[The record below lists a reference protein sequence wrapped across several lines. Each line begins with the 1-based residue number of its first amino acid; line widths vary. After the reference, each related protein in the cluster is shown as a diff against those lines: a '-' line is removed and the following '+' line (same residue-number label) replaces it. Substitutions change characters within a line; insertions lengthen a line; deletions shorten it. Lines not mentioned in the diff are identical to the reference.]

1 MEDRI
6 KLNFKSKRR
15 VTKKI
20 GDQSFKIKPFI
31 SLSEKEY
38 ILNAICE
45 SFNSRI
51 ESGED
56 ISCLISGIQA
66 DLDMLICTM
75 CTNVDLEGIEYE
87 NIYNSEFI
95 PMVKE
100 SIINYKDVEQSC
112 NNMITILRISTLLP
126 DLNKI
131 TEDFDIK
138 KLTEGKSVEEIEELT
153 KALKDINIS
162 KE

>member
-1 MEDRI
+1 MEDKV
-6 KLNFKSKRR
+6 KLNFKKKRKI
-15 VTKKI
+15 TKKI

-31 SLSEKEY
+31 SLNEKEY
-38 ILNAICE
+38 ILNMICK

-56 ISCLISGIQA
+56 FSYLIAGIQA
-66 DLDMLICTM
+66 DLDMLVCTM
-75 CTNVDLEGIEYE
+75 CTNVDLENVKYE
-87 NIYNSEFI
+87 DIYNSEFI
-95 PMVKE
+95 PVVKE
-100 SIINYKDVEQSC
+100 NVINYRDIEQSC
-112 NNMITILRISTLLP
+112 NNMITILRISSLLP